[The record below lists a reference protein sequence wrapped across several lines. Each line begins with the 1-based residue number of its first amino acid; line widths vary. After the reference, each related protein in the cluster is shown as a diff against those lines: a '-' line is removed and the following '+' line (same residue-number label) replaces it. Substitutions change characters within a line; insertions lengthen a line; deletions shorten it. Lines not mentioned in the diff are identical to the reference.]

1 MHVLIK
7 TKQKT
12 KKAALLP
19 EPSLVETTIPVPK
32 VNDKRTSQLVVNS
45 QPDYDLNMS
54 DVRTQRRKR
63 RDAAYAVLRDKPHR
77 DGETQ
82 FACWERYTVSLRR
95 PRVLVIVKQ
104 CTHCNQIG
112 EMWCI

>member
-19 EPSLVETTIPVPK
+19 EPSLVETTIPVLK

-45 QPDYDLNMS
+45 RPDDDLNMT
-54 DVRTQRRKR
+54 DVRTQRRER

-95 PRVLVIVKQ
+95 RG
-104 CTHCNQIG
+104 CS
-112 EMWCI
+112 